1 MPDLICDAWPDVS
14 ESSTENLW
22 LSYDR
27 EADVLY
33 VSMHR
38 PDVADD
44 TEYRDDGVI
53 VRYREDTVIGYTI
66 PMFASTTPQSSRSV
80 KNSHEQ

>member
-1 MPDLICDAWPDVS
+1 MADITVDRIIPFAHELV

-53 VRYREDTVIGYTI
+53 VRYRGDTVIGYTI
-66 PMFASTTPQSSRSV
+66 PLFSERRPSSEAS
-80 KNSHEQ
+80 

>member
-1 MPDLICDAWPDVS
+1 MADITLDRIIPLAQELV

-27 EADVLY
+27 EVDVLY

-66 PMFASTTPQSSRSV
+66 PLFSERQAKTVAS
-80 KNSHEQ
+80 

>member
-1 MPDLICDAWPDVS
+1 MADITVDRIIPLAHELVD
-14 ESSTENLW
+14 SSTENLW

-38 PDVADD
+38 LDVADD

-66 PMFASTTPQSSRSV
+66 PMFAKRYTPILRLG
-80 KNSHEQ
+80 